1 MRSAIAREST
11 SHTLFVSLKPC
22 LFGVLG
28 QCSDRFFVSDM
39 AEKCCKKKSLCRGIF
54 AGIFSHKWRGSSI
67 NFGCRIECRDALFQT
82 DPGSKSSSF
91 RVRSYPENQSVFS
104 RITAKSGSYCLC
116 RAAKTLTQKTV
127 SYGEILRKNTPQNYK
142 KSIRI
147 SRFTRADSSAL

>member
-11 SHTLFVSLKPC
+11 SHMLFVSLKPR

-39 AEKCCKKKSLCRGIF
+39 AEKYCKKSLCRGIF
-54 AGIFSHKWRGSSI
+54 AGIFSHKWRDSSI
-67 NFGCRIECRDALFQT
+67 NFGCRIECRDALFQA

-91 RVRSYPENQSVFS
+91 RVRSYPENQPVFS
-104 RITAKSGSYCLC
+104 RITAKSGSHCLR